1 MPTAALPEQFTD
13 KAKALALT
21 LPEEVRQDFIR
32 LGKTLQAQSGRWG
45 LFVLQ
50 FEHFRLRERIADA
63 IEQLAPASVRV
74 TADDTAHADWP
85 ALEAALAD
93 SAPSA
98 GLIQL
103 FGLERWLDPSAPP
116 QAAEARLRAWN
127 IRREAFA
134 REVPVPLLCWMLPE
148 QIRLLATFAP
158 DLWSWRGG
166 VLRFLDAATPLPSAP
181 LHPQPARWWLS
192 GVDNRTMEQRHARMH
207 ELQNRLAQPEL
218 AQDPALLASMA
229 GELAELCQSVGDLDR
244 ALSLRTQT
252 ELPAWERLG
261 DVRSQAITQG
271 RIADI
276 LQARGQFNEA
286 LRIHQHEQLPVYE
299 RLGDERSKAITQ
311 GRIADILEARGQ
323 LDEALHIRQHEELP
337 VYERLGDVHSK
348 AVTLGQIADILQD
361 RGQLDEALRIR
372 QHEEL
377 PVYERLGDL
386 RAKAITLGKI
396 ADSLQARGQPDEA
409 LRIRQNEQLP
419 VFERL
424 GDVRSKAITLGRI
437 ADILQA
443 RGQLDEALRIREHE
457 ELPVFERLGEVRAKA
472 VTQGQ
477 IADILQA
484 RGQLDEALALL
495 EEELATMVL
504 LNDIGG
510 EAHALFSIARLKL
523 KQRPFSGEQER
534 SGLFDQ
540 LARAFSLVVQLRRPD
555 AVFVIGMLL
564 AKELASDGRQEQAL
578 AVLAQIEAL
587 LPGTHMQDSLADTA
601 RLRAQ
606 LQAGE
611 MGPGP
616 A

>member
-1 MPTAALPEQFTD
+1 MPTAALPGQFTD

-50 FEHFRLRERIADA
+50 FEHFQLRERIADA
-63 IEQLAPASVRV
+63 IEQLVPASVRV
-74 TADDTAHADWP
+74 VADDTAHKDWP

-93 SAPSA
+93 SAQSA

-103 FGLERWLDPSAPP
+103 FGLEHWLDPSAPP
-116 QAAEARLRAWN
+116 RVAEARLRAWN

-134 REVPVPLLCWMLPE
+134 REVPVPLLCWLLPE

-166 VLRFLDAATPLPSAP
+166 VLRFLDAATSLPSAT
-181 LHPQPARWWLS
+181 LRPQPASWWLS
-192 GVDNRTMEQRHARMH
+192 GIDNRTMEQRHARMH
-207 ELQNRLAQPEL
+207 ELQNRLAQPEQ
-218 AQDPALLASMA
+218 AQDSALLASMA
-229 GELAELCQSVGDLDR
+229 GELAELCESVGDLDQ
-244 ALSLRTQT
+244 ALALRTQT

-261 DVRSQAITQG
+261 DVHEKATTQGRIADILQARGQLDEALRIRQHEQLPVYERLGDERAQAITQG

-276 LQARGQFNEA
+276 LQARGQ
-286 LRIHQHEQLPVYE
+286 
-299 RLGDERSKAITQ
+299 
-311 GRIADILEARGQ
+311 
-323 LDEALHIRQHEELP
+323 LDEALQIRQHEELP
-337 VYERLGDVHSK
+337 VYERQGDVHSK
-348 AVTLGQIADILQD
+348 AVTLGQIADIVEA

-386 RAKAITLGKI
+386 R
-396 ADSLQARGQPDEA
+396 
-409 LRIRQNEQLP
+409 
-419 VFERL
+419 
-424 GDVRSKAITLGRI
+424 SKAITLGQI

-443 RGQLDEALRIREHE
+443 RGQLDEALRIRQHE
-457 ELPVFERLGEVRAKA
+457 QLPVFERLGDVREKA
-472 VTQGQ
+472 VAQGQ
-477 IADILQA
+477 IASILQA
-484 RGQLDEALALL
+484 RGQLDEALELL
-495 EEELATMVL
+495 EQELTTMVL
-504 LNDIGG
+504 LNDVDG

-523 KQRPFSGEQER
+523 GRGQFGGEQEKAD
-534 SGLFDQ
+534 LFEQ

-564 AKELASDGRQEQAL
+564 AEELASDGRQEQAL

-587 LPGTHMQDSLADTA
+587 LPGTHMQDSLADAA